1 MFVVM
6 DELRIENRHLTHVIL
21 SAIPNAIMFKGRAL
35 EDEGK
40 RICEELSKFQKGQI
54 VEVETELDNH
64 NLWEGI
70 CKVTSIGIQVPKLA
84 SPMAKELIY
93 RFDGELELVT

>member
-1 MFVVM
+1 MYLVI
-6 DELRIENRHLTHVIL
+6 DELKIENRHLTGVIMD
-21 SAIPNAIMFKGRAL
+21 SDRTIMFQGRAI

-54 VEVETELDNH
+54 VEVEAEFDDYR
-64 NLWEGI
+64 LWEGI
-70 CKVTSIGIQVPKLA
+70 CKVTNIGIQTPELA

-93 RFDGELELVT
+93 RFYGELEPIT